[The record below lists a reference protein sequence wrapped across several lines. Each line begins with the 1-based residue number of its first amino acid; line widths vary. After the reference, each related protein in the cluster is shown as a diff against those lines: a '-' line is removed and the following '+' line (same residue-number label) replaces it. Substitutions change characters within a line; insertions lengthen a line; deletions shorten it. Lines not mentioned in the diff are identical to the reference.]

1 MSCSKLSAGRN
12 LLKVHP
18 AGLHR
23 PAVPDNKSDDSTV
36 EPDKQCLADDWG
48 FSFVCVLLASGSISA
63 VFLFGT
69 IVFMKIYYY
78 GGQGLT

>member
-1 MSCSKLSAGRN
+1 MSSSKLSAGRN

-23 PAVPDNKSDDSTV
+23 PAVPD
-36 EPDKQCLADDWG
+36 KQCLADDWE

-69 IVFMKIYYY
+69 IVFMKVYY
-78 GGQGLT
+78 